1 MEIDISFPTSVLTIQ
16 DLKTIIRALNK
27 AYYNN
32 ESSVRIAVAHT
43 HTRTV
48 VNSFLVNFDVEQKL

>member
-16 DLKTIIRALNK
+16 DLKTIIRAYE

-32 ESSVRIAVAHT
+32 ESSVRIAIT
-43 HTRTV
+43 HNTTWTV
-48 VNSFLVNFDVEQKL
+48 VNVFLVNPDE